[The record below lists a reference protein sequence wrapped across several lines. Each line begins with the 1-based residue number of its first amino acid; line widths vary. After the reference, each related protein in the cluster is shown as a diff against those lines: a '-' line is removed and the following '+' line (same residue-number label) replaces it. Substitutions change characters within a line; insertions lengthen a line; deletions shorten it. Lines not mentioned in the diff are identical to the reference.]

1 MKTLKITEAQAKE
14 LYNDSSASLKKLL
27 EEHFGKL
34 AFTQRPIGIWILTE
48 DKRALTPEVFNA
60 MDNKPLTI
68 GVGVSTKE
76 TAFIVSPFTTQ
87 ALPFGAKSVT
97 DYDDI
102 VYDKETYDN
111 EAVTDAVRRAHKGVE
126 FNIWDDGRF
135 PACGAP
141 AADSCPDECFGLRL
155 VLPTLATLKVLSRE
169 IKGVNKALYAA
180 GLPVVLPGWHWSST
194 VDQQDK
200 DTAFVVLLY
209 NGNVDNLIQNRYDYV
224 RAVSAFHFEDFEF

>member
-1 MKTLKITEAQAKE
+1 MKTLKITEEQAKE

-48 DKRALTPEVFNA
+48 DKRALTPEVFKA
-60 MDNKPLTI
+60 MDNKPLPI
-68 GVGVSTKE
+68 GVGVSTKK

-87 ALPFGAKSVT
+87 VLPFSANNIT

-111 EAVTDAVRRAHKGVE
+111 EAVTDAVRRAHNGVE
-126 FNIWDDGRF
+126 FNILGDDKF

-141 AADSCPDECFGLRL
+141 AADSCPDECFGLRW
-155 VLPTLATLKVLSRE
+155 VLPTLATLKVLACE

-194 VDQQDK
+194 VNQLDK
-200 DTAFVVLLY
+200 GSAFVVDLNDGY
-209 NGNVDNLIQNRYDYV
+209 VSNRCQIVSYYV

>member
-34 AFTQRPIGIWILTE
+34 LFKENLQGVWILTK
-48 DKRALTPEVFNA
+48 DRRALTVDAYEA
-60 MDNKPLTI
+60 LEDKPLPI

-76 TAFIVSPFTTQ
+76 TAFIISPFATQ
-87 ALPFGAKSVT
+87 VLPFGAKSVT

-102 VYDKETYDN
+102 VYDESSYDN
-111 EAVTDAVRRAHKGVE
+111 EAATDAVRRAHKGVE
-126 FNIWDDGRF
+126 FNIWDVDRF

-141 AADSCPDECFGLRL
+141 AADSCPDECFGLRW
-155 VLPTLATLKVLSRE
+155 VLPTLATLKVLGRE
-169 IKGVNKALYAA
+169 IKGVNEALYAA

-194 VDQQDK
+194 VNQQDK
-200 DTAFVVLLY
+200 ATAFVVVLS
-209 NGNVDNLIQNRYDYV
+209 NGDVNFISQCYDIYV

>member
-48 DKRALTPEVFNA
+48 DKRALTPEVFKA
-60 MDNKPLTI
+60 MDNKPLPI

-76 TAFIVSPFTTQ
+76 TAFIVSPFTTKV
-87 ALPFGAKSVT
+87 LPFGAKSVT

-102 VYDKETYDN
+102 VYDNETYDN
-111 EAVTDAVRRAHKGVE
+111 EAATDAVRRAHNGVE
-126 FNIWDDGRF
+126 FNIWDDDRF

-141 AADSCPDECFGLRL
+141 AADSCPDECFGLRW

-194 VDQQDK
+194 VNQQYK
-200 DTAFVVLLY
+200 DTAFVVAL
-209 NGNVDNLIQNRYDYV
+209 NCGNVYRSSQNDGNYV
-224 RAVSAFHFEDFEF
+224 RAVSAFHYEDFEF

>member
-48 DKRALTPEVFNA
+48 DKRALTPEVFKA
-60 MDNKPLTI
+60 MYNKPLTI

-87 ALPFGAKSVT
+87 ALPFGAKSVS

-111 EAVTDAVRRAHKGVE
+111 EAVTDAVRRAHNGVE
-126 FNIWDDGRF
+126 FNIWNDDRF

-141 AADSCPDECFGLRL
+141 AADSCPDECFGLRW

-169 IKGVNKALYAA
+169 INGVNKALYAA

-194 VDQQDK
+194 VNQQDK
-200 DTAFVVLLY
+200 DTAFVV
-209 NGNVDNLIQNRYDYV
+209 NLRDGDVHLIDQYYSSYV

>member
-1 MKTLKITEAQAKE
+1 
-14 LYNDSSASLKKLL
+14 
-27 EEHFGKL
+27 
-34 AFTQRPIGIWILTE
+34 
-48 DKRALTPEVFNA
+48 
-60 MDNKPLTI
+60 MDNKPLPI

-87 ALPFGAKSVT
+87 ALPFGAKCVT

-126 FNIWDDGRF
+126 FNIWDDDRF

-141 AADSCPDECFGLRL
+141 AADSCPDECFGLRW

-169 IKGVNKALYAA
+169 IKGVNEALYAA
-180 GLPVVLPGWHWSST
+180 GLPVVLPGRHWSST
-194 VDQQDK
+194 VNQQDK
-200 DTAFVVLLY
+200 DTAFVV
-209 NGNVDNLIQNRYDYV
+209 NLDFGSVRNNNQFNYFYV
-224 RAVSAFHFEDFEF
+224 RAVSAFHFEDFEC

>member
-48 DKRALTPEVFNA
+48 DKRALTPEVFKA
-60 MDNKPLTI
+60 MDNKPLPI

-111 EAVTDAVRRAHKGVE
+111 EAVTDAVRRAHNGVE
-126 FNIWDDGRF
+126 FNIWDDDRF

-141 AADSCPDECFGLRL
+141 AADSCPDECFGLRW

-180 GLPVVLPGWHWSST
+180 GLPVALPGWHWSST
-194 VDQQDK
+194 VNQQDK
-200 DTAFVVLLY
+200 DTAFVVNLY
-209 NGNVDNLIQNRYDYV
+209 NLYVYYNYRNNNYYV

>member
-48 DKRALTPEVFNA
+48 DKRALTPEMFKA
-60 MDNKPLTI
+60 MDNKPLPI
-68 GVGVSTKE
+68 GVGVFTKE

-111 EAVTDAVRRAHKGVE
+111 EAVTDAVRRAHNGVE
-126 FNIWDDGRF
+126 FNIWDDDRF

-141 AADSCPDECFGLRL
+141 AADSCPDECFGLRW
-155 VLPTLATLKVLSRE
+155 VLPTLATLNVLSRE
-169 IKGVNKALYAA
+169 IKGVNEALYAA
-180 GLPVVLPGWHWSST
+180 GLPVVLPGWHWPST
-194 VDQQDK
+194 VNQQDK
-200 DTAFVVLLY
+200 DTAFVVDLDD
-209 NGNVDNLIQNRYDYV
+209 GNVSYNSQNYRNYV

>member
-48 DKRALTPEVFNA
+48 DKRALTPEVFKA
-60 MDNKPLTI
+60 MDNKPLPI

-87 ALPFGAKSVT
+87 ALPFGTKSVT

-111 EAVTDAVRRAHKGVE
+111 ETVTDALRRAHKGVE
-126 FNIWDDGRF
+126 FSIWNDDRF

-141 AADSCPDECFGLRL
+141 AADSCPDECFGLRW

-169 IKGVNKALYAA
+169 IKSVNKALYAA

-194 VDQQDK
+194 VNQQDK
-200 DTAFVVLLY
+200 VTAFVVYLDY
-209 NGNVDNLIQNRYDYV
+209 GYVISHNQDYYYYV

>member
-48 DKRALTPEVFNA
+48 DKRALTPEVFKA
-60 MDNKPLTI
+60 MDNKPLPI

-97 DYDDI
+97 DYNDI

-111 EAVTDAVRRAHKGVE
+111 EAVTDAVRRAHNGVE
-126 FNIWDDGRF
+126 FNIWDNDRF

-141 AADSCPDECFGLRL
+141 AADSCPDECFGLRWA
-155 VLPTLATLKVLSRE
+155 LPTLATLKVMSQE
-169 IKGVNKALYAA
+169 VQSINKALYTA
-180 GLPVVLPGWHWSST
+180 GLPVLLPNYHWSST
-194 VDQQDK
+194 VNENNK
-200 DTAFVVLLY
+200 DTAFVIYLY
-209 NGNVDNLIQNRYDYV
+209 DGNVLNDNQSDDCYV

>member
-34 AFTQRPIGIWILTE
+34 TFSQRPIGIWIITE
-48 DKRALTPEVFNA
+48 DKRALTPEAFKA
-60 MDNKPLTI
+60 MDNKPLPI

-87 ALPFGAKSVT
+87 ALPFGSNRVT
-97 DYDDI
+97 NYDDI
-102 VYDKETYDN
+102 AYDKETYDN
-111 EAVTDAVRRAHKGVE
+111 EAVTDAVRRAHNGVE
-126 FNIWDDGRF
+126 FNIWDDDRF

-141 AADSCPDECFGLRL
+141 AADSCPDESFGLRW
-155 VLPTLATLKVLSRE
+155 VLPTLATLKVLCRE
-169 IKGVNKALYAA
+169 IKGVNEALYAA

-194 VDQQDK
+194 VNKQDK
-200 DTAFVVLLY
+200 ATAFVVFLNY
-209 NGNVDNLIQNRYDYV
+209 GFVRNIRQDDYYYV

>member
-1 MKTLKITEAQAKE
+1 MKLLKITEAQAKE

-48 DKRALTPEVFNA
+48 DKRALTPEVFKA
-60 MDNKPLTI
+60 MDNKPLPI

-87 ALPFGAKSVT
+87 ALPFGAKRVT

-111 EAVTDAVRRAHKGVE
+111 EAVTDAVRRAHNGVE
-126 FNIWDDGRF
+126 FNIWDDDRF

-141 AADSCPDECFGLRL
+141 AADSCPDECFGLRW

-169 IKGVNKALYAA
+169 IKGINKALYAA

-194 VDQQDK
+194 VNQQDK
-200 DTAFVVLLY
+200 DTAFVVNLL
-209 NGNVDNLIQNRYDYV
+209 NGDVRSSLQLSLNYV
-224 RAVSAFHFEDFEF
+224 RAFSAFHFEDFEF

>member
-14 LYNDSSASLKKLL
+14 LYNNSSASLKKLL

-34 AFTQRPIGIWILTE
+34 AFKENPQGVWILTE
-48 DKRALTPEVFNA
+48 DRRALTVDAYEA
-60 MDNKPLTI
+60 LEDKPLSI

-76 TAFIVSPFTTQ
+76 TAFIISPFTTQ
-87 ALPFGAKSVT
+87 VLPFGAKSVT

-102 VYDKETYDN
+102 AYDESSYDN
-111 EAVTDAVRRAHKGVE
+111 DAATDAVRRAHKGVE

-141 AADSCPDECFGLRL
+141 AADSCPDDCFGLRWT
-155 VLPTLATLKVLSRE
+155 LPTLATLKVMSKKVQS
-169 IKGVNKALYAA
+169 INKALYAA
-180 GLPVVLPGWHWSST
+180 GLPVLLPNYHWSST
-194 VDQQDK
+194 VNK
-200 DTAFVVLLY
+200 NNEATAFVVYLRYGYVYLINQGSLY
-209 NGNVDNLIQNRYDYV
+209 YV

>member
-27 EEHFGKL
+27 EEHFGNL

-48 DKRALTPEVFNA
+48 DKMALTPEVFKA
-60 MDNKPLTI
+60 MDNKPLPI

-87 ALPFGAKSVT
+87 TLPFGAKSVT

-111 EAVTDAVRRAHKGVE
+111 EAVTDAVRRAHNGVE
-126 FNIWDDGRF
+126 FNIWGDDRF

-141 AADSCPDECFGLRL
+141 AADSCPDECFGLRW
-155 VLPTLATLKVLSRE
+155 VLPTLATLKVLCRE

-180 GLPVVLPGWHWSST
+180 GLPVALTGWHWSST
-194 VDQQDK
+194 VNQQDK
-200 DTAFVVLLY
+200 DSAFVVDLFS
-209 NGNVDNLIQNRYDYV
+209 GNVYGSYQNCRNYV

>member
-34 AFTQRPIGIWILTE
+34 SFKENPQGVWILTE
-48 DKRALTPEVFNA
+48 DRRALTVDAYEA
-60 MDNKPLTI
+60 LEDKPLPI

-76 TAFIVSPFTTQ
+76 ATFIVSPFTTQ

-126 FNIWDDGRF
+126 FNIWDDDRF

-141 AADSCPDECFGLRL
+141 AVDSCPDECFGLRW

-194 VDQQDK
+194 VNQQDK
-200 DTAFVVLLY
+200 DTAFVVNLSL
-209 NGNVDNLIQNRYDYV
+209 GNVYNFNQNYYYYV
-224 RAVSAFHFEDFEF
+224 RAVSAFHFEDFDF

>member
-27 EEHFGKL
+27 EEHFGKQ

-48 DKRALTPEVFNA
+48 DKRALIPEVFKA
-60 MDNKPLTI
+60 MDNKPLPI

-76 TAFIVSPFTTQ
+76 TAFIISPFATQ
-87 ALPFGAKSVT
+87 VLPFGAKSVT

-102 VYDKETYDN
+102 VYDESSYDN
-111 EAVTDAVRRAHKGVE
+111 EAATDAVRRAHKGVE
-126 FNIWDDGRF
+126 FNIWDDDRF

-141 AADSCPDECFGLRL
+141 AADSCPDECFGLHW
-155 VLPTLATLKVLSRE
+155 VLPTLATLKVLGRE
-169 IKGVNKALYAA
+169 IKGVNEALYAA

-194 VDQQDK
+194 VNQQDK
-200 DTAFVVLLY
+200 ATAFVVYL
-209 NGNVDNLIQNRYDYV
+209 NDGFVSNDDQSNDCYV
-224 RAVSAFHFEDFEF
+224 RAVSAFHFKDFEF

>member
-48 DKRALTPEVFNA
+48 DKRALTPEVFKA
-60 MDNKPLTI
+60 MDNKPLPI

-97 DYDDI
+97 DYNDI

-111 EAVTDAVRRAHKGVE
+111 EAVTDAVRRAHNGVE
-126 FNIWDDGRF
+126 FNIWDNDRF

-141 AADSCPDECFGLRL
+141 AADSCPDECFGLRWA
-155 VLPTLATLKVLSRE
+155 LPTLATLKVMSQE
-169 IKGVNKALYAA
+169 VQSINKALYTA
-180 GLPVVLPGWHWSST
+180 GLPVLLPNYHWSST
-194 VDQQDK
+194 VNENNK
-200 DTAFVVLLY
+200 DTAFVVSLD
-209 NGNVDNLIQNRYDYV
+209 NGGVNNDFQYYDGYV

>member
-14 LYNDSSASLKKLL
+14 LYRDSSASLKKLL

-34 AFTQRPIGIWILTE
+34 AFEEKPQGVWILTQ
-48 DKRALTPEVFNA
+48 DRRALAVDAYESL
-60 MDNKPLTI
+60 DDKPLPI

-87 ALPFGAKSVT
+87 VLPFGAKSVA

-102 VYDKETYDN
+102 AYDKETYEN

-126 FNIWDDGRF
+126 FNIWDNERF

-141 AADSCPDECFGLRL
+141 AADSCPDDCFGLRWS
-155 VLPTLATLKVLSRE
+155 LPTLATLKVVARE
-169 IKGVNKALYAA
+169 IAHINKALYVA
-180 GLPVVLPGWHWSST
+180 GLPVLLPGYHWSST
-194 VDQQDK
+194 VNIDNRG
-200 DTAFVVLLY
+200 TAFVVYLY
-209 NGNVDNLIQNRYDYV
+209 YGNVDDYFQYDGNYV

>member
-14 LYNDSSASLKKLL
+14 LYNDSSASLTKLL
-27 EEHFGKL
+27 EEHFGKQ

-48 DKRALTPEVFNA
+48 DKRALTPEVFKA
-60 MDNKPLTI
+60 MDNKPLPI

-111 EAVTDAVRRAHKGVE
+111 EAVTDAVRRAHNGVE
-126 FNIWDDGRF
+126 FNIWNDDRF
-135 PACGAP
+135 PVCGAP
-141 AADSCPDECFGLRL
+141 AVDSCPDECFGLRW

-180 GLPVVLPGWHWSST
+180 GLPVALPGWHWSST
-194 VDQQDK
+194 VNQQDK
-200 DTAFVVLLY
+200 DAAFVV
-209 NGNVDNLIQNRYDYV
+209 NLNYGCVSDLDQCYIKSV

>member
-48 DKRALTPEVFNA
+48 DKRALTPEVFKA
-60 MDNKPLTI
+60 MDNKPLPI
-68 GVGVSTKE
+68 GVGVSTE
-76 TAFIVSPFTTQ
+76 EIAFIVSPFTTQ

-111 EAVTDAVRRAHKGVE
+111 EAVTDAVRRAHNGVE
-126 FNIWDDGRF
+126 FNIWDDDRF

-141 AADSCPDECFGLRL
+141 AADSCPDDCFGLRWA
-155 VLPTLATLKVLSRE
+155 LPTLATLKVMSKE
-169 IKGVNKALYAA
+169 VQSINKALYTA
-180 GLPVVLPGWHWSST
+180 GLPVLLPNYHWSST
-194 VDQQDK
+194 FNENSK
-200 DTAFVVLLY
+200 DTAFVVDLG
-209 NGNVDNLIQNRYDYV
+209 NGSVYYDSQYLSIYV

>member
-1 MKTLKITEAQAKE
+1 MELLKITEAQAKE

-48 DKRALTPEVFNA
+48 DKRALTPEVFKA
-60 MDNKPLTI
+60 MDNKPLPI

-111 EAVTDAVRRAHKGVE
+111 EAVTDAVRRAHNGVE
-126 FNIWDDGRF
+126 FNIWDDDRF

-141 AADSCPDECFGLRL
+141 AADSCPDECFGLRW

-169 IKGVNKALYAA
+169 IKGINKALYAA
-180 GLPVVLPGWHWSST
+180 GLPVVLPGWHWATT
-194 VDQQDK
+194 VNQQDK
-200 DTAFVVLLY
+200 ASAFVVGLHGGYVLSY
-209 NGNVDNLIQNRYDYV
+209 RQCDNDFV
-224 RAVSAFHFEDFEF
+224 RAVSGFHFEDFEF

>member
-34 AFTQRPIGIWILTE
+34 AFKENPQGVWILTE
-48 DKRALTPEVFNA
+48 DRRALTVDAYEA
-60 MDNKPLTI
+60 LEDKPLSI

-97 DYDDI
+97 DYENI

-111 EAVTDAVRRAHKGVE
+111 EAVTDAVRRAHNGVE
-126 FNIWDDGRF
+126 FNIWNDDRF

-141 AADSCPDECFGLRL
+141 AADSCPDECFGLRW
-155 VLPTLATLKVLSRE
+155 VLPTLATLKVLNRE
-169 IKGVNKALYAA
+169 IKGVNKALYTA

-194 VDQQDK
+194 VNQQDK
-200 DTAFVVLLY
+200 DTAFVVDLKY
-209 NGNVDNLIQNRYDYV
+209 GYVFNSYQTNSNYV

>member
-48 DKRALTPEVFNA
+48 DKRALTPEVFEA
-60 MDNKPLTI
+60 MDNKPLPI

-111 EAVTDAVRRAHKGVE
+111 EAATDAVRRAHKGVE

-141 AADSCPDECFGLRL
+141 AADSCPDDCFGLRW
-155 VLPTLATLKVLSRE
+155 VLPTLATLKVMSKE
-169 IKGVNKALYAA
+169 VQSINKALYTA
-180 GLPVVLPGWHWSST
+180 GLPVLLPNYHWSST
-194 VDQQDK
+194 VNK
-200 DTAFVVLLY
+200 NNKATAFVVSLG
-209 NGNVDNLIQNRYDYV
+209 NGDVRSDFKGFDYCV

>member
-48 DKRALTPEVFNA
+48 DKRALTPEVFKA
-60 MDNKPLTI
+60 MGNKPLPI
-68 GVGVSTKE
+68 GVGVSTEE
-76 TAFIVSPFTTQ
+76 TAFIVSPFVTQ
-87 ALPFGAKSVT
+87 VSPFGAKSVT

-102 VYDKETYDN
+102 AYDESSYDN
-111 EAVTDAVRRAHKGVE
+111 ESATDAVRRAHNGVE
-126 FNIWDDGRF
+126 FNIWDDDRF

-141 AADSCPDECFGLRL
+141 AADSCPDECFGLRW

-180 GLPVVLPGWHWSST
+180 GLPVALPGWHWSST
-194 VDQQDK
+194 VNQQDK
-200 DTAFVVLLY
+200 DTAFVVCLDD
-209 NGNVDNLIQNRYDYV
+209 GNVSYYAQDGNFYV

>member
-27 EEHFGKL
+27 EEHFGSL

-48 DKRALTPEVFNA
+48 DKRALTPEVFKA
-60 MDNKPLTI
+60 MDNKPLPI
-68 GVGVSTKE
+68 GVGVSTEE

-87 ALPFGAKSVT
+87 VLPFGAKSIT

-111 EAVTDAVRRAHKGVE
+111 EAVTDAVRRAHNGVE
-126 FNIWDDGRF
+126 FNIWGDDRF

-141 AADSCPDECFGLRL
+141 AVDSCPDECFGLRW

-180 GLPVVLPGWHWSST
+180 GLPVALPGWHWSST
-194 VDQQDK
+194 VNQQDK
-200 DTAFVVLLY
+200 DTAFVVGLCD
-209 NGNVDNLIQNRYDYV
+209 GNVSDDCQGYYRYV

>member
-48 DKRALTPEVFNA
+48 DKMALTPEVFKA
-60 MDNKPLTI
+60 MDNKPLPI

-87 ALPFGAKSVT
+87 ALPFGAKSAT

-141 AADSCPDECFGLRL
+141 AADSCPDECFGLRW

-169 IKGVNKALYAA
+169 INGVNKALYAA

-194 VDQQDK
+194 VNQQYK
-200 DTAFVVLLY
+200 DTAFVVYLD
-209 NGNVDNLIQNRYDYV
+209 NGNVFSDFQYGHYYV

>member
-34 AFTQRPIGIWILTE
+34 AFKEKPQGVWILTE
-48 DKRALTPEVFNA
+48 DRRALTVDAYEA
-60 MDNKPLTI
+60 LEDKPLSI

-76 TAFIVSPFTTQ
+76 TAFIISPFATQ
-87 ALPFGAKSVT
+87 VLPFGAKSVT

-102 VYDKETYDN
+102 AYDESSYDN
-111 EAVTDAVRRAHKGVE
+111 VAVTDAVRRAHKGVD

-135 PACGAP
+135 PVCGAP
-141 AADSCPDECFGLRL
+141 AADSCPDDCFGLRWA
-155 VLPTLATLKVLSRE
+155 LPTLATLKVMSKE
-169 IKGVNKALYAA
+169 VQSINKALYTA
-180 GLPVVLPGWHWSST
+180 GLPVLLPNYHWSST
-194 VDQQDK
+194 VNK
-200 DTAFVVLLY
+200 DNKATAFVVYLDY
-209 NGNVDNLIQNRYDYV
+209 GNVFNYYQNYSSYV

>member
-48 DKRALTPEVFNA
+48 DKRALTPEVFKA
-60 MDNKPLTI
+60 MDNKPLPI

-87 ALPFGAKSVT
+87 VLPFGAHTIT

-102 VYDKETYDN
+102 VYDKEIYDN
-111 EAVTDAVRRAHKGVE
+111 EAVTDAVRRAHNGVE
-126 FNIWDDGRF
+126 FNILGDDKF

-141 AADSCPDECFGLRL
+141 AADSCPDECFGLRW

-194 VDQQDK
+194 VNQLDK
-200 DTAFVVLLY
+200 SSAFVVSLV
-209 NGNVDNLIQNRYDYV
+209 NGCVSSGNQSYFYYV

>member
-14 LYNDSSASLKKLL
+14 LYNDSTASLKKLL

-48 DKRALTPEVFNA
+48 DKRALTPEVFKA
-60 MDNKPLTI
+60 MDNKPLSI
-68 GVGVSTKE
+68 GVGVSTEE

-87 ALPFGAKSVT
+87 VLPFGAKSVT

-102 VYDKETYDN
+102 VYDESSYDN
-111 EAVTDAVRRAHKGVE
+111 DAATDAVRRAHKGVE
-126 FNIWDDGRF
+126 FNIWDDDRF

-141 AADSCPDECFGLRL
+141 AADSCPDDCFELRWA
-155 VLPTLATLKVLSRE
+155 LPTLATLKVMSRE
-169 IKGVNKALYAA
+169 VQSINKALYTA
-180 GLPVVLPGWHWSST
+180 GLPVLLPYYHWSST
-194 VDQQDK
+194 VNKNNK
-200 DTAFVVLLY
+200 DTAFVV
-209 NGNVDNLIQNRYDYV
+209 NLNYGYVSSSYQSNNIYV

>member
-1 MKTLKITEAQAKE
+1 M
-14 LYNDSSASLKKLL
+14 
-27 EEHFGKL
+27 
-34 AFTQRPIGIWILTE
+34 WILTE
-48 DKRALTPEVFNA
+48 DRRALTVDAYEA
-60 MDNKPLTI
+60 LEDKPLSI

-76 TAFIVSPFTTQ
+76 TAFIVSPFTTLT
-87 ALPFGAKSVT
+87 LPFGAKSVA

-111 EAVTDAVRRAHKGVE
+111 EAVTDAVRRAHNGVE

-141 AADSCPDECFGLRL
+141 AADSCPDDCFGLRW
-155 VLPTLATLKVLSRE
+155 VLPTLATLKVLGRE
-169 IKGVNKALYAA
+169 IKGVNEALYAA

-194 VDQQDK
+194 VNQQDK
-200 DTAFVVLLY
+200 DTAFVVYLHLGSVS
-209 NGNVDNLIQNRYDYV
+209 NCIQNGYFYV